1 MSTTTF
7 TTTSTR
13 TFTQTATHLAGVMI
27 SALAETLLTIG
38 VSAERVKRVHGYET
52 AISSWIREHSLGT
65 VRVTLTPPGGTETAA
80 YTFNIDYTAWDPDQ
94 EFRDQLARIRR
105 QLAKEPRVRTGT
117 DFDVIASPRPGQRL
131 SDQPGWKTTNRTLPS
146 FDNGYQHG
154 TAGSGPGASAALHSY
169 RLG

>member
-1 MSTTTF
+1 MTTTF

-27 SALAETLLTIG
+27 SALAETLLAIG
-38 VSAERVKRVHGYET
+38 VAVDRVQRVHGYEA
-52 AISSWIREHSLGT
+52 AISSWIEERSLGK
-65 VRVTLTPPGGTETAA
+65 VRVTLTPPGGAETAA
-80 YTFNIDYTAWDPDQ
+80 YAFNIDYTAWDPDQ

-117 DFDVIASPRPGQRL
+117 DFDVLAYARPGFRL
-131 SDQPGWKTTNRTLPS
+131 SDQPGWTTTTRALPS
-146 FDNGYQHG
+146 FDGGYRHG
-154 TAGSGPGASAALHSY
+154 TAGSGPGASASLHSY

>member
-1 MSTTTF
+1 MTTTF

-27 SALAETLLTIG
+27 SALAETLVAIG
-38 VSAERVKRVHGYET
+38 VSADRVKRVHRYET
-52 AISSWIREHSLGT
+52 AFSAWIEERSLGT
-65 VRVTLTPPGGTETAA
+65 VRVTLTPPGGVETAA
-80 YTFNIDYTAWDPDQ
+80 YTFSIDYTAWDPGQ

-117 DFDVIASPRPGQRL
+117 DLDVIASPRPGQRL
-131 SDQPGWKTTNRTLPS
+131 SAQPGWTPMNRTLPS
-146 FDNGYQHG
+146 FDKGYRHG